1 MLASSESCFF
11 CAAID
16 HRHGLVE
23 MLPALFRGELVGQ
36 LASFGGQ
43 PAAGSFFRVVELLL
57 RDAVRLFHNQLNLPF
72 PKGVV
77 NGGVILSSSTA
88 VWRLV

>member
-16 HRHGLVE
+16 HRHGPVE

-57 RDAVRLFHNQLNLPF
+57 RDAGRRSHNKPNLPF
-72 PKGVV
+72 PEGVV
-77 NGGVILSSSTA
+77 NSGMILCQQVS
-88 VWRLV
+88 L